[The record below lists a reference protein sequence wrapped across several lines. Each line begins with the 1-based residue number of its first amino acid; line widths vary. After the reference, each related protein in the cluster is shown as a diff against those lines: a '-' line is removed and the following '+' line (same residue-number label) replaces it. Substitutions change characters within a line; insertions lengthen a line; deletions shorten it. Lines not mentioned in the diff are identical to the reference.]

1 MFELLIIAI
10 FLWLLVKAI
19 GLAFKLTWGVARITA
34 SILIGLA
41 LPVLIVCFVF
51 VGGIALLASLLVV
64 VFAALQ
70 LLGVWDKAIN
80 LAAPLMGIVLL
91 IQSAQE

>member
-1 MFELLIIAI
+1 MKKWNEWPRADKFM
-10 FLWLLVKAI
+10 LVVI
-19 GLAFKLTWGVARITA
+19 LVA
-34 SILIGLA
+34 S
-41 LPVLIVCFVF
+41 F
-51 VGGIALLASLLVV
+51 LVV

-91 IQSAQE
+91 IQSAQEWKQQRGVAIFGLCAALFVFGCAIVVWFF